1 MRGFVNI
8 TDLMNKLGVKAGY
21 ALVPLHAITCC
32 DIVGEFNTELWLK
45 RFFKNYDTPAKL
57 KNELLGF
64 QIA

>member
-1 MRGFVNI
+1 
-8 TDLMNKLGVKAGY
+8 MNKLGVKAGY